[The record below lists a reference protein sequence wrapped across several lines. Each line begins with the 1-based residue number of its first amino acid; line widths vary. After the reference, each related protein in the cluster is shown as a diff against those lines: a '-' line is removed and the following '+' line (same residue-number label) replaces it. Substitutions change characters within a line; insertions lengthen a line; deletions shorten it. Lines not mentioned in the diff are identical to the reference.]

1 MTVEKAVDLIEMD
14 LKCSEHAIACAN
26 AKKSCMGCELYA
38 DPYELDDA
46 REMAF
51 RILKAWKS
59 AKEEIKKTCGC
70 STAYDI
76 MEKYE
81 KEGET

>member
-1 MTVEKAVDLIEMD
+1 MTIEKAIEVTD
-14 LKCSEHAIACAN
+14 KLRKCWAEPCLSFDYDCDD
-26 AKKSCMGCELYA
+26 CELHS
-38 DPYELDDA
+38 DPDELDDA
-46 REMAF
+46 REVAF

-70 STAYDI
+70 TTAYDI